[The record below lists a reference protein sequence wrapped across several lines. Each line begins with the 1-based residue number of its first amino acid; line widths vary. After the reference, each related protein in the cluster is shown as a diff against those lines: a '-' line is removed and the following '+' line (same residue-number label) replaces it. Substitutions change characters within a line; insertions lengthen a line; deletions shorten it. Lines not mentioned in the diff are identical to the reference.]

1 MMSSSPIYHS
11 EADFLAHYNIHDYPI
26 PLASVD
32 VGIFTVHDN
41 RLKVLCVKRGDY
53 PHKDRWALAGGFIDI
68 AGDNNLEQ
76 TALRVLAKKT
86 GISTPYLE
94 QLVTIGNNTRDPRGW
109 SMTAVYFALIPY
121 VELPQTGT
129 EQSYWQEVNIALTFN
144 FAFDH
149 QQLLSLALERIRA
162 KVLYSL
168 IPANLIPSPF
178 TLTELQ
184 QAYEIIIGHEIE
196 KKSFRRRLE
205 REHVLTAT
213 GQSKQEGA
221 GRPAALYTLKPEC
234 LLFNFKRQLD
244 AEC

>member
-1 MMSSSPIYHS
+1 MLSLPTYTC
-11 EADFLAHYNIHDYPI
+11 EADFLAHYNIHDYSI
-26 PLASVD
+26 PLSSID
-32 VGIFTVHDN
+32 VCIFTVHQN
-41 RLKVLCVKRGDY
+41 QLKVLCLKRSDY
-53 PHKDRWALAGGFIDI
+53 PHKNQWALAGGFIDI
-68 AGDNNLEQ
+68 AGDANLEQ
-76 TALRVLAKKT
+76 TALRVLTKKT

-94 QLVTIGNNTRDPRGW
+94 QLVTIGNSTRDPRGW

-121 VELPQTGT
+121 IELPETGS
-129 EQSYWQEVNIALTFN
+129 EQSYWQNVDIALTFD

-149 QQLLSLALERIRA
+149 QHLLHLALERIRA

-168 IPANLIPSPF
+168 IPANLISSPF

-205 REHVLTAT
+205 REQVLTAT

-234 LLFNFKRQLD
+234 AMFNFKRQLD
-244 AEC
+244 SE

>member
-1 MMSSSPIYHS
+1 MSLSPIYQT
-11 EADFLAHYNIHDYPI
+11 EADFLAAYNIHDYPI

-32 VGIFTVHDN
+32 VCIFTVHEN
-41 RLKVLCVKRGDY
+41 KLKVLCVKRSDY

-68 AGDNNLEQ
+68 KGDANLEN
-76 TALRVLAKKT
+76 TALRVLTKKT
-86 GISTPYLE
+86 GITTPYLE
-94 QLVTIGNNTRDPRGW
+94 QLATVGNNSRDPRGW

-121 VELPQTGT
+121 VELPQTGSEPSQWHDVT
-129 EQSYWQEVNIALTFN
+129 LALN
-144 FAFDH
+144 LNLAFDH
-149 QQLLSLALERIRA
+149 QQLLAMALTRIQA

-205 REHVLTAT
+205 REQVLTAT
-213 GQSKQEGA
+213 GQHKQEGA

-234 LLFNFKRQLD
+234 ALFNFKRQLD
-244 AEC
+244 AE